1 MSNREAAPL
10 TARLLAR
17 KRAAAPSDAT
27 KPQPAKATPRAP
39 PAKVAPG
46 AQNVGAVSPTVHAV
60 DLTPP
65 DFLRTENRDSSTR
78 AHKRRDE
85 TS

>member
-10 TARLLAR
+10 TVRLLAR
-17 KRAAAPSDAT
+17 KRDAVPSGSAQPATAAP
-27 KPQPAKATPRAP
+27 R
-39 PAKVAPG
+39 V
-46 AQNVGAVSPTVHAV
+46 QNVHTAPPTVHTV

-65 DFLRTENRDSSTR
+65 DFLRTESRGVPAPAQKPRD
-78 AHKRRDE
+78 D